1 MFEILQFIKKTK
13 IFYVAY
19 ILRGLDGVKFLGD
32 MVCFDITRYF
42 RNIQTTCTSISVLE
56 YCFSNTE
63 TLK

>member
-19 ILRGLDGVKFLGD
+19 ILRGWDGVKILGD

-42 RNIQTTCTSISVLE
+42 GNITTCTSISVLE